1 MWGGARREGA
11 EQVEGLE
18 LKWDWDRAALGSDHG
33 TVRSLHLEELD
44 DEGGAPRHNLG
55 RQVAEG
61 TVLDAHDG
69 QLAAE
74 GQLEREAVQVG
85 VVIEVQFLQ
94 VLQCT
99 NLLGKVLQQVL
110 SQTQM
115 SQVGEVADASG

>member
-1 MWGGARREGA
+1 MCDTRNGGGQAGGCRASGGFGVK
-11 EQVEGLE
+11 Q
-18 LKWDWDRAALGSDHG
+18 DWDRAALGSDHG
-33 TVRSLHLEELD
+33 TVWSLHLEELD
-44 DEGGAPRHNLG
+44 DEGRASRNNLG

-85 VVIEVQFLQ
+85 VVVEVQFLQ

-99 NLLGKVLQQVL
+99 
-110 SQTQM
+110 
-115 SQVGEVADASG
+115 

>member
-1 MWGGARREGA
+1 MGAGRREGA

-18 LKWDWDRAALGSDHG
+18 SSRTGIALGSDHG
-33 TVRSLHLEELD
+33 TVGSLHLEELD
-44 DEGGAPRHNLG
+44 DEGGASRDNLG

-85 VVIEVQFLQ
+85 VVVEVQFLQ

-99 NLLGKVLQQVL
+99 
-110 SQTQM
+110 
-115 SQVGEVADASG
+115 